1 MVSADLPMQLLD
13 GCLFPQLA
21 TGTIDLA
28 LLFQDNEFVA
38 VVVVVAVAVAVVV
51 VVVVLLEIS

>member
-38 VVVVVAVAVAVVV
+38 VVVVVVV